1 MFAEPQMKDLPAE
14 KQAAKA
20 IAHTLRNISE
30 RPGVAWY
37 LGYGTQTY
45 ALLTEAHSTLHGI
58 TMEEAQENWPP
69 ADQPQYD
76 ADNLNQCPF
85 CGSHAVAVASE
96 PDHDVHFVE
105 CSDCNA
111 QGPRILGFNY
121 ICEDEAKAYA
131 ISKWNGRQW
140 PR

>member
-1 MFAEPQMKDLPAE
+1 MIPEPQMKELPAE

-45 ALLTEAHSTLHGI
+45 ALLTEAHATLHGI

-69 ADQPQYD
+69 AEQPSFLD
-76 ADNLNQCPF
+76 SNNTCPF
-85 CGSHAVAVASE
+85 CGSHAISGE
-96 PDHDVHFVE
+96 CDPDPDKHYIT
-105 CSDCNA
+105 CTDCGA
-111 QGPRILGFNY
+111 TGPRVDGFHFNSR
-121 ICEDEAKAYA
+121 EEANEVAA
-131 ISKWNGRQW
+131 QKWNERQM